1 MGIKRK
7 DKKNAKSQVA
17 ADNAYYA
24 ERGEDAP
31 IENSKRMVIIKA
43 KYNKLP
49 AEKQK
54 TVKAIVEEYRQQT
67 PKRYEDRINKTKLL
81 FIVCILTVVFGLLF
95 GAKLYRKLKKLK
107 AEQKQF
113 TDNYVKKTDFDDLLR
128 TAYYDERPFRRQME
142 LRVLIEEGKY

>member
-24 ERGEDAP
+24 ERGEEAR

-49 AEKQK
+49 ADKQK
-54 TVKAIVEEYRQQT
+54 TVKAIAEEYRQQK

-81 FIVCILTVVFGLLF
+81 FIVCILTVVFGILF

-107 AEQKQF
+107 AEQKNF
-113 TDNYVKKTDFDDLLR
+113 AAAYVNKNDFDDLLR
-128 TAYYDERPFRRQME
+128 TAYYDDDKFKRQME